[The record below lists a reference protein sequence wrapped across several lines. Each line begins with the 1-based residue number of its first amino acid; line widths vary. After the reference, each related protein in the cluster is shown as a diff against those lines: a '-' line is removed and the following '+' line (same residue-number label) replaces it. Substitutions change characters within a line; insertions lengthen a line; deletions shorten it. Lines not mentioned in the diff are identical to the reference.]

1 MLLNCK
7 APNVCTVLVRKMSRS
22 VREIF
27 QNSTESVSTH
37 RKCSSQ
43 LLKVIKKEKDF
54 QGIFTAMLPFFEAKR
69 DVKNLNNF
77 LQFIDSFFVSLNSDD
92 SSEEF
97 QSAMIKF
104 LVRGLGASSKVAR
117 FRSSQILCCYVNNME
132 AIRYQRLKL

>member
-1 MLLNCK
+1 LTGEYK
-7 APNVCTVLVRKMSRS
+7 IATAKSFFVRKMSRS
-22 VREIF
+22 AKEIF

-43 LLKVIKKEKDF
+43 LIKLIKKDKDF
-54 QGIFTAMLPFFEAKR
+54 EGIFTAMLPFFEAKR
-69 DVKNLNNF
+69 DVKNLSNF
-77 LQFIDSFFVSLNSDD
+77 LQFMNSFFVNLNSED

-104 LVRGLGASSKVAR
+104 LVRGLGASSKIAR

-132 AIRYQRLKL
+132 AIRYQRVEV